1 MDAAPKR
8 VAAHIIRKP
17 AVEPAVCEVI
27 ENPAETSRV
36 DVRELQHMLAK
47 SSSAPIDLETDI
59 EVVADTAEAPAP
71 KPTRL
76 AHTVRRADSAPIVAE
91 PPAVT
96 VEMPAI
102 QAEPIVAAA
111 PPARDRWTMVA
122 VGALAVASVGLLVAV
137 LM

>member
-47 SSSAPIDLETDI
+47 SSSSPIDLETDI
-59 EVVADTAEAPAP
+59 EVVADAVDAPAQ

-91 PPAVT
+91 PALVPAVT

-102 QAEPIVAAA
+102 QAEPPV
-111 PPARDRWTMVA
+111 RDRWTMVA

-137 LM
+137 LV